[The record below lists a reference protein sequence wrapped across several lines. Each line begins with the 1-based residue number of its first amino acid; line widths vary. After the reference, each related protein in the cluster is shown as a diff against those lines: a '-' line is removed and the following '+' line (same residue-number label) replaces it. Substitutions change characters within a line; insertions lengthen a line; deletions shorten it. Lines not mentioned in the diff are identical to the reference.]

1 MVFRLLWV
9 GVMSNFAFFSG
20 CFKRALCSASAV
32 LLSACSLVAYQP
44 TKTIDHVREN
54 EGYRLE
60 QSIQRSNQDNTL
72 VIMMFSGG
80 GTRAA
85 ALGYGV
91 LTAFNDYPL
100 LLNGRRTTLTASSD
114 LVFGVSGGSVLA
126 AYYAMHGEQVIPRFE
141 EHFLKQNFQRL
152 MFKQSLSFANM
163 PRLVSPE
170 FGRGDLLQEQFENT
184 LFGNMTFG
192 DLVKYRKGP
201 FAVISATDMAS
212 GQRIDFT
219 QENFDQFCLDLS
231 DLRVARAVAAS
242 SAVPVVFSPLTLNNN
257 SGNCGYRV
265 PERFQAASE
274 NAADSLQQKTRHEML
289 YNHYYT
295 DSKARPFLH
304 LVDGGL
310 TDNLGLRSL
319 LETQEIYPNSSLQ
332 AMLEAKNISRVIIVS
347 VNAQNQI
354 SETISQKAA
363 IPTFREMINATIDVP
378 IARASQ
384 ESLRQFRAMVDAW
397 NAAQK
402 DAEKPIRMHFVSLSL
417 HDLPQ
422 SKLRV
427 RALNIPTT
435 YYLPRESI
443 NDLKEAAAIL
453 VKQSPE
459 FQQLLQET
467 RQPETSETT
476 AFQPTQNV
484 Y

>member
-9 GVMSNFAFFSG
+9 GFMSNFAFFSG

-141 EHFLKQNFQRL
+141 ERFLKQNFQRL
-152 MFKQSLSFANM
+152 MFKQALSFSNM
-163 PRLVSPE
+163 PRLASPE
-170 FGRGDLLQEQFENT
+170 YGRGDLLQEQFENT

-192 DLVKYRKGP
+192 DLNKYRKGP

-265 PERFQAASE
+265 PEHFQAASDH
-274 NAADSLQQKTRHEML
+274 AADSLQQKTRHEML
-289 YNHYYT
+289 YNRYYA

-467 RQPETSETT
+467 WQPETSETT
-476 AFQPTQNV
+476 ASQPAQNV

>member
-1 MVFRLLWV
+1 
-9 GVMSNFAFFSG
+9 MSNSVWFSG
-20 CFKRALCSASAV
+20 CLKRVIWGVNAV

-44 TKTIDHVREN
+44 TQTIDRVRKD

-85 ALGYGV
+85 ALAYGV
-91 LTAFNDYPL
+91 LAAFNDYPMM
-100 LLNGRRTTLTASSD
+100 LNGRRTTLTASSD
-114 LVFGVSGGSVLA
+114 VVFGVSGGSVLA

-141 EHFLKQNFQRL
+141 ERFLKQNFQRL
-152 MFKQSLSFANM
+152 MFKQALSFSNM
-163 PRLVSPE
+163 PRLASPE
-170 FGRGDLLQEQFENT
+170 YGRGDLLQEQFENT

-192 DLVKYRKGP
+192 DLNKYRRGP

-219 QENFDQFCLDLS
+219 QENFDQFCLNLS
-231 DLRVARAVAAS
+231 DLRVARAVASS
-242 SAVPVVFSPLTLNNN
+242 SAVPVIFSPLTLNNN
-257 SGNCGYRV
+257 SGNCGYTV
-265 PERFQAASE
+265 PARFQVALDHD
-274 NAADSLQQKTRHEML
+274 ADALQQKTRREML
-289 YNHYYT
+289 HNAYYA

-319 LETQEIYPNSSLQ
+319 LDRQEIYPNSSLQ
-332 AMLEAKNISRVIIVS
+332 AMLEAKNINRVIVVS

-354 SETISQKAA
+354 SETISQQAK
-363 IPTFREMINATIDVP
+363 IPSFRDMINATIDVP

-397 NAAQK
+397 NASQK
-402 DAEKPIRMHFVSLSL
+402 DADKPIRMHFVSLSL
-417 HDLPQ
+417 HDLPP
-422 SKLRV
+422 SSLRT

-443 NDLKEAAAIL
+443 NDLKEAAKIL

-459 FQQLLQET
+459 FQQLRQEAG
-467 RQPETSETT
+467 QPETPQAAAAAQQE
-476 AFQPTQNV
+476 NIH
-484 Y
+484 

>member
-1 MVFRLLWV
+1 
-9 GVMSNFAFFSG
+9 
-20 CFKRALCSASAV
+20 
-32 LLSACSLVAYQP
+32 
-44 TKTIDHVREN
+44 
-54 EGYRLE
+54 
-60 QSIQRSNQDNTL
+60 
-72 VIMMFSGG
+72 
-80 GTRAA
+80 
-85 ALGYGV
+85 
-91 LTAFNDYPL
+91 
-100 LLNGRRTTLTASSD
+100 
-114 LVFGVSGGSVLA
+114 
-126 AYYAMHGEQVIPRFE
+126 
-141 EHFLKQNFQRL
+141 
-152 MFKQSLSFANM
+152 
-163 PRLVSPE
+163 
-170 FGRGDLLQEQFENT
+170 
-184 LFGNMTFG
+184 
-192 DLVKYRKGP
+192 
-201 FAVISATDMAS
+201 
-212 GQRIDFT
+212 
-219 QENFDQFCLDLS
+219 
-231 DLRVARAVAAS
+231 
-242 SAVPVVFSPLTLNNN
+242 VPVVFSPLTLNNN

-265 PERFQAASE
+265 PERFQAATDH
-274 NAADSLQQKTRHEML
+274 AVDSLQQKTRHEML
-289 YNHYYT
+289 YNRYYA

-384 ESLRQFRAMVDAW
+384 ESLRQFRAMVDTW

-476 AFQPTQNV
+476 ASQPAQNM

>member
-1 MVFRLLWV
+1 ML
-9 GVMSNFAFFSG
+9 A
-20 CFKRALCSASAV
+20 ASAV
-32 LLSACSLVAYQP
+32 WLSACSLVAYQP
-44 TKTIDHVREN
+44 TKTIDRVREN

-141 EHFLKQNFQRL
+141 ERFLKQNFQRL
-152 MFKQSLSFANM
+152 MFKQALSFSNM
-163 PRLVSPE
+163 PRLASPE
-170 FGRGDLLQEQFENT
+170 YGRGDLLQEQFENT

-192 DLVKYRKGP
+192 DLNKYRKGP

-265 PERFQAASE
+265 PEHFQAATDH
-274 NAADSLQQKTRHEML
+274 AADSLQQKTRHEML
-289 YNHYYT
+289 YNRYYA

-354 SETISQKAA
+354 SETISHKAA

-476 AFQPTQNV
+476 ASQPAQNV

>member
-1 MVFRLLWV
+1 ML
-9 GVMSNFAFFSG
+9 A
-20 CFKRALCSASAV
+20 ASAV
-32 LLSACSLVAYQP
+32 WLSACSLVAYQP
-44 TKTIDHVREN
+44 TKTIDRVREN

-141 EHFLKQNFQRL
+141 ERFLKQNFQRL
-152 MFKQSLSFANM
+152 MFKQALSFSNM

-265 PERFQAASE
+265 PEHFQAATDH
-274 NAADSLQQKTRHEML
+274 AADSLQQKTRHEML

-363 IPTFREMINATIDVP
+363 IPTFRAMINATIDVP

-384 ESLRQFRAMVDAW
+384 ESLRQFRAMVDTW

-476 AFQPTQNV
+476 ASQPAQNV

>member
-1 MVFRLLWV
+1 M
-9 GVMSNFAFFSG
+9 
-20 CFKRALCSASAV
+20 

-54 EGYRLE
+54 DGYRLE

-72 VIMMFSGG
+72 VVMMFSGG

-91 LTAFNDYPL
+91 LAAFNYYPL
-100 LLNGRRTTLTASSD
+100 MLNGRRTTLTASSD

-141 EHFLKQNFQRL
+141 ERFLKQNFQRL
-152 MFKQSLSFANM
+152 MFKQALSFSNM
-163 PRLVSPE
+163 PRLASPE
-170 FGRGDLLQEQFENT
+170 YGRGDLLQEQFENT

-192 DLVKYRKGP
+192 DLNKYRKGP

-257 SGNCGYRV
+257 SGNCDYRV
-265 PERFQAASE
+265 LEHFQAATDH
-274 NAADSLQQKTRHEML
+274 AADSLQQKTRHEML
-289 YNHYYT
+289 YNRYYA

-384 ESLRQFRAMVDAW
+384 ESLRQFRAMVDTW

-476 AFQPTQNV
+476 ASQPAQNV

>member
-1 MVFRLLWV
+1 MI
-9 GVMSNFAFFSG
+9 A
-20 CFKRALCSASAV
+20 ASAV
-32 LLSACSLVAYQP
+32 WLSACSLVAYQP
-44 TKTIDHVREN
+44 TKTIDRVREN

-60 QSIQRSNQDNTL
+60 LSLQRSNQDNTL

-126 AYYAMHGEQVIPRFE
+126 AYYALHGEQVIPRFE
-141 EHFLKQNFQRL
+141 ERFLKQNFQRL
-152 MFKQSLSFANM
+152 MFKQALSFSNM
-163 PRLVSPE
+163 PRLASPE
-170 FGRGDLLQEQFENT
+170 YGRGDLLQEQFENT

-192 DLVKYRKGP
+192 DLNKYRKGP

-265 PERFQAASE
+265 PEHFQAATDH
-274 NAADSLQQKTRHEML
+274 AADSLQQKTRHEML
-289 YNHYYT
+289 YNRYYA

-354 SETISQKAA
+354 SETISHKAA

-476 AFQPTQNV
+476 ASQPAQNV